1 MATLNVFNFM
11 SLDGYYKGASE
22 DISWH
27 KQGTGPEETAYAEQG
42 ARSGSILLF
51 GRVTYQMM
59 ASFWPTPQA
68 LKTLPGVTEGM
79 NRSAKFVV
87 SRTLKTAD
95 WHNTRIL
102 NGDLGEEIKRL
113 KESSKLPITILGSG
127 SLVTQLAALGLIDS
141 YQFMLDPIAIGK
153 GTAIF
158 QGLKQA
164 LNLKLAD
171 SRIFKSGTVVLT
183 YKPQTHE

>member
-11 SLDGYYKGASE
+11 SLDGYYKGIGE

-27 KQGTGPEETAYAEQG
+27 KQGTGPEETQFAEAG
-42 ARSGSILLF
+42 AKSKSILLF

-68 LKTLPGVTEGM
+68 LKTMPGVAEGM
-79 NRSAKFVV
+79 NRSEKIVV

-95 WHNTRIL
+95 WNNARIL
-102 NGDLGEEIKRL
+102 QGDLGEEIKKL
-113 KESSKLPITILGSG
+113 KDSAKHPITILGSG
-127 SLVTQLAALGLIDS
+127 SLVTQLADLGLIDS
-141 YQFMLDPIAIGK
+141 FQFMVDPIAIGN
-153 GTAIF
+153 GTPIF
-158 QGLKQA
+158 HGLKQA
-164 LNLKLAD
+164 LSLKLAD

-183 YKPQTHE
+183 YKPA

>member
-11 SLDGYYKGASE
+11 SLDGYYKGVSE

-27 KQGTGPEETAYAEQG
+27 KQGTGPEEAQFAEEG
-42 ARSGSILLF
+42 AKSESILLF

-68 LKTLPGVTEGM
+68 FKAMPGVAEGM
-79 NRSAKFVV
+79 NRSEKVVV

-95 WHNTRIL
+95 WNNTRIL
-102 NGDLGEEIKRL
+102 HGDLGQEIGKL
-113 KESSKLPITILGSG
+113 KASAKHPITILGSG
-127 SLVTQLAALGLIDS
+127 SLITQLADLGLIDS

-153 GTAIF
+153 GTPIF
-158 QGLKQA
+158 HGLKRPIH
-164 LNLKLAD
+164 LTLVGT
-171 SRIFKSGTVVLT
+171 RVFRSGTIVLT
-183 YKPQTHE
+183 YKPQAHE